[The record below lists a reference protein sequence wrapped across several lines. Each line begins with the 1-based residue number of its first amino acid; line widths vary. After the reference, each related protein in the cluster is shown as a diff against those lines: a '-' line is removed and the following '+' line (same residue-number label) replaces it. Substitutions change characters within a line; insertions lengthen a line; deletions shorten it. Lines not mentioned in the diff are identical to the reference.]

1 MEKKWFIG
9 IDISKKTLDVVIYVP
24 TKKHADE
31 TNYERFLNKEEGY
44 KSLLCW
50 LKKKNMAKKR
60 LVISME
66 NTGIYS
72 FDLCLFLEAASIDY
86 CSFNPL
92 HLKRSLGLVRGKND
106 RVDAERIAYF
116 AYLHRDELSYSKLS
130 GSSIIRL
137 RDFAAERKRFVKQ
150 QAEYK
155 GFLTDRKD
163 CEMTS
168 TIERAA
174 HMVKILDEV
183 TCMVTSLPSTTPPGP
198 TAMICACCGFSFS
211 EPGITIPAFVVVSAA
226 TCFNTTLSPKGT
238 NFIYVSSFKISF
250 SFIY

>member
-9 IDISKKTLDVVIYVP
+9 IDISKKLDVVIYVP

-106 RVDAERIAYF
+106 RVDAERIAYLLIF
-116 AYLHRDELSYSKLS
+116 IGMNYL
-130 GSSIIRL
+130 
-137 RDFAAERKRFVKQ
+137 
-150 QAEYK
+150 
-155 GFLTDRKD
+155 
-163 CEMTS
+163 
-168 TIERAA
+168 
-174 HMVKILDEV
+174 
-183 TCMVTSLPSTTPPGP
+183 
-198 TAMICACCGFSFS
+198 
-211 EPGITIPAFVVVSAA
+211 
-226 TCFNTTLSPKGT
+226 TLSCQGVQLSVCVT
-238 NFIYVSSFKISF
+238 LLQRENVL
-250 SFIY
+250 

>member
-1 MEKKWFIG
+1 MVNPFNSAKIWKRNG
-9 IDISKKTLDVVIYVP
+9 LLALTSQKKTLDVVIYVP

-92 HLKRSLGLVRGKND
+92 HLKRSLGLVRGK
-106 RVDAERIAYF
+106 
-116 AYLHRDELSYSKLS
+116 
-130 GSSIIRL
+130 
-137 RDFAAERKRFVKQ
+137 
-150 QAEYK
+150 
-155 GFLTDRKD
+155 
-163 CEMTS
+163 
-168 TIERAA
+168 
-174 HMVKILDEV
+174 
-183 TCMVTSLPSTTPPGP
+183 
-198 TAMICACCGFSFS
+198 
-211 EPGITIPAFVVVSAA
+211 
-226 TCFNTTLSPKGT
+226 
-238 NFIYVSSFKISF
+238 
-250 SFIY
+250 

>member
-9 IDISKKTLDVVIYVP
+9 IDISKKTWDVVIYVP

-92 HLKRSLGLVRGKND
+92 HLKRS
-106 RVDAERIAYF
+106 
-116 AYLHRDELSYSKLS
+116 
-130 GSSIIRL
+130 
-137 RDFAAERKRFVKQ
+137 
-150 QAEYK
+150 
-155 GFLTDRKD
+155 
-163 CEMTS
+163 
-168 TIERAA
+168 
-174 HMVKILDEV
+174 
-183 TCMVTSLPSTTPPGP
+183 
-198 TAMICACCGFSFS
+198 
-211 EPGITIPAFVVVSAA
+211 
-226 TCFNTTLSPKGT
+226 
-238 NFIYVSSFKISF
+238 
-250 SFIY
+250 

>member
-9 IDISKKTLDVVIYVP
+9 IDISKNLDVVIYVP

-92 HLKRSLGLVRGKND
+92 HLKNV
-106 RVDAERIAYF
+106 
-116 AYLHRDELSYSKLS
+116 
-130 GSSIIRL
+130 
-137 RDFAAERKRFVKQ
+137 
-150 QAEYK
+150 
-155 GFLTDRKD
+155 
-163 CEMTS
+163 
-168 TIERAA
+168 
-174 HMVKILDEV
+174 
-183 TCMVTSLPSTTPPGP
+183 P
-198 TAMICACCGFSFS
+198 
-211 EPGITIPAFVVVSAA
+211 
-226 TCFNTTLSPKGT
+226 
-238 NFIYVSSFKISF
+238 
-250 SFIY
+250 

>member
-155 GFLTDRKD
+155 
-163 CEMTS
+163 EIS
-168 TIERAA
+168 QNINQIEETKSNDTTEELPPKEEKKGTK
-174 HMVKILDEV
+174 KIKKSHIIKIFPSIDKNLVVRSDKNKV
-183 TCMVTSLPSTTPPGP
+183 QLPS
-198 TAMICACCGFSFS
+198 
-211 EPGITIPAFVVVSAA
+211 VS
-226 TCFNTTLSPKGT
+226 TSIDRSLQVRIKKVNPLFDKPKSKKKGT
-238 NFIYVSSFKISF
+238 NNLIK
-250 SFIY
+250 